1 MGRTY
6 VHMGIERL
14 RAGSV
19 SAKAV
24 KLDTSACRRV
34 ARAVFV
40 VGGAAEGQRPVHEDA
55 LNHLDDA
62 HGRRA
67 HPDAAPVPL
76 DHARV
81 FEPLE
86 ATRRVAKG
94 LPGALGELAGGGLH
108 GRREVGA
115 RVVRE

>member
-1 MGRTY
+1 MGR
-6 VHMGIERL
+6 ERL
-14 RAGSV
+14 RAGRV

-24 KLDTSACRRV
+24 KLDAGASRRV
-34 ARAVFV
+34 AGAVFS
-40 VGGAAEGQRPVHEDA
+40 VGGASEGQRPVHEDA
-55 LNHLDDA
+55 LDDLDNA
-62 HGRRA
+62 NCRRA
-67 HPDAAPVPL
+67 HADAAPVPL

-86 ATRRVAKG
+86 AAGRMAKG
-94 LPGALGELAGGGLH
+94 VARALGELAGGRLH